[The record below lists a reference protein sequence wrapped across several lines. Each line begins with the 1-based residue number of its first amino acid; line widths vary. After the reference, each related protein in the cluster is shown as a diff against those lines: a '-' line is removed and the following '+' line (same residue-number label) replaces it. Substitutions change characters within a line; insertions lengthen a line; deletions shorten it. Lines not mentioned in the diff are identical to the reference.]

1 MTPLLQIVADTLI
14 VRQVS
19 PDRVGFDQ
27 VVFVTAGLA
36 QIVTLVVVVLL
47 AVIFFRMW
55 KAQQAMQEQLGR
67 LTSKIDPMIASATS
81 AAENVREL
89 TDAVKQDAMAAAE
102 ALSNATA
109 RVRDSVSGIADRID
123 EFGDL
128 LGRVTD
134 KAEAVADVAGAAV
147 STLKAGTRLFKRDEH
162 PNRHGEPRHRRD
174 EHRRDEHLR
183 DEHRRD
189 EHRRE
194 EPRREEPR
202 RDAPHR
208 EAARSDAPV
217 RLEERPTATSDDDLD
232 EPIRLTDDEDGH
244 ESPYAEEAGGVG
256 GAGAAG
262 DASRP
267 PRPKRRRNRRR
278 RGGGGPG
285 GAGGASDG
293 GPQSPP

>member
-1 MTPLLQIVADTLI
+1 MTPLLQTATDTLI
-14 VRQVS
+14 VRQVT

-27 VVFVTAGLA
+27 VVFVTSGLA
-36 QIVTLVVVVLL
+36 QIVTVVFVVLL

-162 PNRHGEPRHRRD
+162 PRRHGEPR
-174 EHRRDEHLR
+174 L
-183 DEHRRD
+183 
-189 EHRRE
+189 RRE

-202 RDAPHR
+202 RGAPQR
-208 EAARSDAPV
+208 EAARRDAPV
-217 RLEERPTATSDDDLD
+217 RLEERPPAAATSDDDDLD
-232 EPIRLTDDEDGH
+232 EPLRLSDDEDGH
-244 ESPYAEEAGGVG
+244 ESPYADEAG
-256 GAGAAG
+256 ATGAAG

-267 PRPKRRRNRRR
+267 PRTKRRRNRRR
-278 RGGGGPG
+278 RGGGGGGG
-285 GAGGASDG
+285 GAGGPSDG
-293 GPQSPP
+293 GPQSPQ